1 MATNKDQALLIE
13 VDPSRANHILYLP
26 GILKLSLER
35 GWNFVWNS
43 LELNYLESISGYL
56 EHTFLHKGDH
66 YPSSSF
72 SFLNKLACHWVFQ
85 EAGVEY
91 NKLIVEKHLW
101 GKEQNRAA
109 LAGRAIRL
117 MQTWHGASP
126 AGSNGAK
133 AAHWRRPM
141 IAGMGRPLY
150 SDLAQSLRR
159 CRQRRAWHWLSPLQ
173 WLAEGL
179 PKKNLTW
186 CTCCDMAWS
195 CKRLKTVN

>member
-43 LELNYLESISGYL
+43 LELSYLESTSGYL

-91 NKLIVEKHLW
+91 NKLIIEKHEE
-101 GKEQNRAA
+101 KSRAEQPWQAEPSDWCRHDTVCQPSGEQWSKGCPLEEA
-109 LAGRAIRL
+109 RDSR
-117 MQTWHGASP
+117 HG
-126 AGSNGAK
+126 
-133 AAHWRRPM
+133 
-141 IAGMGRPLY
+141 
-150 SDLAQSLRR
+150 
-159 CRQRRAWHWLSPLQ
+159 
-173 WLAEGL
+173 
-179 PKKNLTW
+179 
-186 CTCCDMAWS
+186 
-195 CKRLKTVN
+195 